1 MGKGCKYRQ
10 KMNRILTRFGEIN
23 RIAAIMG
30 VSRPT
35 VRSALSGKTSSD
47 LAKRIRKAAL
57 ERGGVEVNN

>member
-35 VRSALSGKTSSD
+35 VRSALSDKTSSD